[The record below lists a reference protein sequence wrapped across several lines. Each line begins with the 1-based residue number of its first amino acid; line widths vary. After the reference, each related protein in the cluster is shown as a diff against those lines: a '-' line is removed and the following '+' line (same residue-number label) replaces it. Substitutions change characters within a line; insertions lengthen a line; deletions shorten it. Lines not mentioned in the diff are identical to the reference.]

1 MAPLCWWYGWDV
13 TRAELHRLVD
23 ELPEASLEPAAV
35 LLERAKDP
43 VIAALEVVPWDD
55 EPYTDEERAED
66 EAALREPAIPWEQ
79 VKAELDAA
87 G

>member
-1 MAPLCWWYGWDV
+1 M

-43 VIAALEVVPWDD
+43 VIAALEVIPWDD
-55 EPYTDEERAED
+55 ELLTDEERAAH

-79 VKAELDAA
+79 AEAELDAA
-87 G
+87 S

>member
-1 MAPLCWWYGWDV
+1 M
-13 TRAELHRLVD
+13 TRAELQRLVD

-43 VIAALEVVPWDD
+43 VIAALEVIPWDD
-55 EPYTDEERAED
+55 EPLTDEERAAH

-79 VKAELDAA
+79 AEAELDAA
-87 G
+87 S